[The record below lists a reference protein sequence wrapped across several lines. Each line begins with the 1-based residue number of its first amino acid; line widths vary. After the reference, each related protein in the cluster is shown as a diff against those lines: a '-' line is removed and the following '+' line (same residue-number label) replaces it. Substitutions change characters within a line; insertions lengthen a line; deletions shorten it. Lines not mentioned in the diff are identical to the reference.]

1 MVCGIYTI
9 QIPQIAL
16 MLPNNLKQVY
26 LHPKIVF
33 KNT

>member
-1 MVCGIYTI
+1 MIWGIYTI

-16 MLPNNLKQVY
+16 MPPNNLKQVY
-26 LHPKIVF
+26 LHPKIAF